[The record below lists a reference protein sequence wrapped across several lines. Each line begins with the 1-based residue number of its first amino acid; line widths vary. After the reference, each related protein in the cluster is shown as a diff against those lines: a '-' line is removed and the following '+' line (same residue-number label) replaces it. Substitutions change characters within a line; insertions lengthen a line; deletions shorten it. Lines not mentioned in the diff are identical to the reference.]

1 MNLNTYD
8 FNNFSIR
15 VLLFEKELFIAKDI
29 AEILGYINPNEAI
42 TDHCKKATN
51 LKRVLTDS
59 FKLPIE
65 KLAIDFYR
73 KAFGNSWKQT
83 KLIPESDVWRLI
95 IKSRLPEAERIE
107 EWIMEEVLPSIRKNG
122 SYSLQKEVHD
132 LKKVDL
138 NEIQETLK
146 IGSKI
151 LETLNSKNVF
161 EKIQLDNFLK
171 SQNGISVLE
180 LLKINFENMFFLPTE
195 LGKFIGISA
204 IEMNQNLREKGLQI
218 KSENGWQLT
227 EKGQKFG
234 VDVSENFPQIKWKIG
249 VLFL

>member
-1 MNLNTYD
+1 LQKNTIQGMLMNILSK
-8 FNNFSIR
+8 NFTDNSNIR
-15 VLLFEKELFIAKDI
+15 ILLIDEKELFVAKDI
-29 AEILGYINPNEAI
+29 ALLLGYKRPADAI
-42 TDHCKKATN
+42 VQHCKKAVVFRN
-51 LKRVLTDS
+51 LKGIGETPTP
-59 FKLPIE
+59 KLDP
-65 KLAIDFYR
+65 
-73 KAFGNSWKQT
+73 QT

-95 IKSRLPEAERIE
+95 IKSKLPEAERIE
-107 EWIMEEVLPSIRKNG
+107 EWIMEEVLPSIRKTG
-122 SYSLQKEVHD
+122 SYSLKKEEQAE
-132 LKKVDL
+132 KVDL
-138 NEIQETLK
+138 NEIHETLK
-146 IGSKI
+146 IGSEI

-171 SQNGISVLE
+171 SQKGVSVLE
-180 LLKINFENMFFLPTE
+180 ILKINFENMFFLPTE

-204 IEMNQNLREKGLQI
+204 SEMNQNLREKGLQI

>member
-1 MNLNTYD
+1 MDILPFTYEND
-8 FNNFSIR
+8 HEIR
-15 VLLFEKELFIAKDI
+15 AFKDKFQNIWFIAKDI
-29 AEILGYINPNEAI
+29 AKLLKYERPSDAI
-42 TDHCKKATN
+42 SQHCKKT
-51 LKRVLTDS
+51 LTQNEFEELHGEIPYSLDS
-59 FKLPIE
+59 RL
-65 KLAIDFYR
+65 
-73 KAFGNSWKQT
+73 

-107 EWIMEEVLPSIRKNG
+107 EWIMEEVLPSIRKTG
-122 SYSLQKEVHD
+122 SYSLKKEEHD

-138 NEIQETLK
+138 NEIHETLK
-146 IGSKI
+146 IGSEI
-151 LETLNSKNVF
+151 LETLQTKNVF

-171 SQNGISVLE
+171 SQKGVSVLE
-180 LLKINFENMFFLPTE
+180 ILKINFENMFFLPTE

-234 VDVSENFPQIKWKIG
+234 VDVSENFPQIKWKIE

>member
-1 MNLNTYD
+1 MSNILTNK
-8 FNNFSIR
+8 FENSEIR
-15 VLLFEKELFIAKDI
+15 VFIIENEPWFVAKDV
-29 AEILGYINPNEAI
+29 
-42 TDHCKKATN
+42 AT
-51 LKRVLTDS
+51 VLSIKNISDAVSDFDNDEVSS
-59 FKLPIE
+59 FKLDTFNPDGSFNKKSNLLILSE
-65 KLAIDFYR
+65 SGLYSLIMRSR
-73 KAFGNSWKQT
+73 KPVAKPFQKWVT
-83 KLIPESDVWRLI
+83 K
-95 IKSRLPEAERIE
+95 
-107 EWIMEEVLPSIRKNG
+107 EVLPSIRKTG
-122 SYSLQKEVHD
+122 SYSLQKEEHD

-146 IGSKI
+146 IGSEI
-151 LETLNSKNVF
+151 LETLQTKNVF

-171 SQNGISVLE
+171 SQKGISVLE
-180 LLKINFENMFFLPTE
+180 ILKINFENFLFLPTE

-234 VDVSENFPQIKWKIG
+234 VDVSENFPQIKWKIE

>member
-1 MNLNTYD
+1 LRWG
-8 FNNFSIR
+8 FSAIFFDKQGSIWFLAKD
-15 VLLFEKELFIAKDI
+15 VLMLLQDNKNPDVSNATKDLDNDELTRFKIVSGGQSREMLFVSESGLYSLIMRSRKPIAK
-29 AEILGYINPNEAI
+29 PFQ
-42 TDHCKKATN
+42 KW
-51 LKRVLTDS
+51 V
-59 FKLPIE
+59 
-65 KLAIDFYR
+65 
-73 KAFGNSWKQT
+73 T
-83 KLIPESDVWRLI
+83 K
-95 IKSRLPEAERIE
+95 
-107 EWIMEEVLPSIRKNG
+107 EVLPSIRKTG
-122 SYSLQKEVHD
+122 SYSLQKEEHE

-146 IGSKI
+146 IGSEI
-151 LETLNSKNVF
+151 LETLQTKNVF

-171 SQNGISVLE
+171 SQKGISVLE
-180 LLKINFENMFFLPTE
+180 ILKINFENFLFLPTE

-234 VDVSENFPQIKWKIG
+234 VDVSENFPQIKWKIE

>member
-1 MNLNTYD
+1 MDILPFTYEND
-8 FNNFSIR
+8 HEIR
-15 VLLFEKELFIAKDI
+15 AFKDKFQNIWFIAKDI
-29 AEILGYINPNEAI
+29 AKLLKYERPSDAI
-42 TDHCKKATN
+42 SQHCKNT
-51 LKRVLTDS
+51 LTQNEFQELHGEIPYSLDS
-59 FKLPIE
+59 RL
-65 KLAIDFYR
+65 
-73 KAFGNSWKQT
+73 

-95 IKSRLPEAERIE
+95 IKSKLPEAERIE
-107 EWIMEEVLPSIRKNG
+107 EWIMEEVLPSIRKTG
-122 SYSLQKEVHD
+122 SYSLEKEEHE

-146 IGSKI
+146 IGSEI

-218 KSENGWQLT
+218 KSENGWKLT

-234 VDVSENFPQIKWKIG
+234 VDVSENFPQIKWKIE